1 MSRYDWYYRPAT
13 PKAVKG
19 GIKAQS
25 KRGAFAEKWW
35 GKRWIQTLE
44 GFRIGARLSR
54 GRAYARQGQV
64 ASLKIDAG
72 AVQARVQGS
81 RRGAYNVSIQLT
93 TLNDE
98 QWRNVVDRVSEEPI
112 FAALL
117 LGGEMPEDIERIF
130 SDAGAPLFPLRQNDI
145 DTDCSCPDWSN
156 PCKHI
161 AAVYYLLAEAF
172 DQDPFLLFRLR
183 GMKRDT
189 FLEHLR
195 ATGAGE
201 QITEEE
207 APKYVSEPLSLDHDA
222 FWGKAALMPDN
233 AAIANPPTLHAAIP
247 KRLGKLPFWRS
258 ERDFIKVMETIY
270 CFASDL
276 APSLVEEDAEKEASP
291 RFNTSSSI

>member
-1 MSRYDWYYRPAT
+1 MTGYDWYYTPTT

-25 KRGAFAEKWW
+25 KRGAFATKWW

-54 GRAYARQGQV
+54 GRAYARKGQV
-64 ASLKIDAG
+64 ASLDIKPGEIR
-72 AVQARVQGS
+72 ARVQGS
-81 RRGAYNVSIQLT
+81 RRGSYRVSIKLT
-93 TLNDE
+93 TLNAE
-98 QWRNVVDRVSEEPI
+98 QWRKVTERVVDEPI

-130 SDAGAPLFPLRQNDI
+130 SDAGMSLFPARQNDL

-183 GMKRDT
+183 GMDRDV
-189 FLEHLR
+189 FLECLR
-195 ATGAGE
+195 AAGAGE
-201 QITEEE
+201 QIAEE
-207 APKYVSEPLSLDHDA
+207 AFPRPESEPLPLDHDV
-222 FWGKAALMPDN
+222 FWGKEALLPEG
-233 AAIANPPTLHAAIP
+233 AVTASPPALHAAIP
-247 KRLGKLPFWRS
+247 RRLGKLPFWRS
-258 ERDFIKVMETIY
+258 ERDFIEEMEEAY
-270 CFASDL
+270 CHASAL
-276 APSLVEEDAEKEASP
+276 ALSLVEQDHANMDE
-291 RFNTSSSI
+291 NSSDTV

>member
-1 MSRYDWYYRPAT
+1 MARYDWYYTPTT

-25 KRGAFAEKWW
+25 KRGAFATKWW

-54 GRAYARQGQV
+54 GRAYARKGQV
-64 ASLKIDAG
+64 ASLDIKPGEIR
-72 AVQARVQGS
+72 ARVQGS
-81 RRGAYNVSIQLT
+81 RRGSYRVSIKLA
-93 TLNDE
+93 TLNAE
-98 QWRNVVDRVSEEPI
+98 QWRKVTERVVDEPI

-130 SDAGAPLFPLRQNDI
+130 SDAGMSLFPVRQNDL

-183 GMKRDT
+183 GMDRDV
-189 FLEHLR
+189 FMERLH
-195 ATGAGE
+195 AAGAGE
-201 QITEEE
+201 RIAEE
-207 APKYVSEPLSLDHDA
+207 PIPQSEPEPLPLEHDA
-222 FWGKAALMPDN
+222 FWGKESLLPERAA
-233 AAIANPPTLHAAIP
+233 AANFPTLHAAIP
-247 KRLGKLPFWRS
+247 RRLGKLPFWRA
-258 ERDFIKVMETIY
+258 EHEFIKEMDAFY
-270 CFASDL
+270 CHASVL
-276 APSLVEEDAEKEASP
+276 ASSLVEKDANADDGLSDMV
-291 RFNTSSSI
+291 

>member
-1 MSRYDWYYRPAT
+1 MSRYDWYYTPTT

-35 GKRWIQTLE
+35 GKRWIKTLE
-44 GFRIGARLSR
+44 GFQIGARLSR
-54 GRAYARQGQV
+54 GRAYARKGQV

-72 AVQARVQGS
+72 AVQAKVQGS
-81 RRGAYNVSIQLT
+81 SRGAYDVSIQLT
-93 TLNDE
+93 TLNDT
-98 QWRNVVDRVSEEPI
+98 QWRDVVDRVSEEPI

-130 SDAGAPLFPLRQNDI
+130 ADAGAPLFPLHQNDL

-183 GMKRDT
+183 GMERDT
-189 FLEHLR
+189 FLERLR
-195 ATGAGE
+195 ATGAE
-201 QITEEE
+201 QPITAENVPDD
-207 APKYVSEPLSLDHDA
+207 ASQPLPLDHDA
-222 FWGKAALMPDN
+222 FWGKAALMPDK
-233 AAIANPPTLHAAIP
+233 AAIANSPTLHAAIP

-258 ERDFIKVMETIY
+258 ERDFIQTMETIY
-270 CFASDL
+270 CCGSND
-276 APSLVEEDAEKEASP
+276 S
-291 RFNTSSSI
+291 

>member
-1 MSRYDWYYRPAT
+1 MSRYNWYYTPTT

-44 GFRIGARLSR
+44 SFQIGARLSR
-54 GRAYARQGQV
+54 GRAYARKGQV

-72 AVQARVQGS
+72 AVQAKVQGS
-81 RRGAYNVSIQLT
+81 SRGAYDVSIELT

-117 LGGEMPEDIERIF
+117 LGGEMPEEIERIF
-130 SDAGAPLFPLRQNDI
+130 SDAGAPLFPLRQNDL

-183 GMKRDT
+183 GMERGV
-189 FLEHLR
+189 FLERLR

-201 QITEEE
+201 SITEEQITEEN
-207 APKYVSEPLSLDHDA
+207 APNYAPQPLSLDHDA
-222 FWGKAALMPDN
+222 FWGKASLIPDK

-258 ERDFIKVMETIY
+258 ECDFIQSMETIY
-270 CFASDL
+270 CC
-276 APSLVEEDAEKEASP
+276 
-291 RFNTSSSI
+291 SSNE